1 MFSGGLVEQTPLLL
15 GFRQIPAY
23 KSIVPLQGFEP
34 CFVPRLSTI
43 KDMSIVA
50 YTNRPTHQRQNGG
63 FFAALKQPPK
73 ENMATHKG

>member
-34 CFVPRLSTI
+34 CFVPRLSMI

-50 YTNRPTHQRQNGG
+50 YT
-63 FFAALKQPPK
+63 K
-73 ENMATHKG
+73 

>member
-1 MFSGGLVEQTPLLL
+1 MLSGGLVEQTPLLL

-43 KDMSIVA
+43 KDMSVVA
-50 YTNRPTHQRQNGG
+50 YTNRPTHQRRIR
-63 FFAALKQPPK
+63 FAALKRNKTWLRIKDEP
-73 ENMATHKG
+73 NS